1 MRGPDS
7 PEGRRHYGAPARQ
20 LLRREPPTMP
30 TSAAEPSSALDPA
43 ELLVDLCKQF
53 YALGWV
59 SGTGG
64 GISLRQD
71 GKIWVAPSGVQ
82 KERMAPDDLF
92 VLDEEG
98 RTIRAPREG
107 LRVSACLPLFLHAYR
122 LRGAGAVIH
131 SHGMHAMLA
140 SLGSGRDLR
149 VTHLEMIKGITGKGY
164 HDELVVPILEN
175 TARECDLADA
185 MADATRAYP
194 DTYAVL
200 VRRHGVYVWGADW
213 VAAKTHAECYHYLF
227 EAAVRMRALGL
238 DPSAPPPGTVA

>member
-1 MRGPDS
+1 MR
-7 PEGRRHYGAPARQ
+7 A
-20 LLRREPPTMP
+20 M
-30 TSAAEPSSALDPA
+30 AEVTRAVDPA
-43 ELLVDLCKQF
+43 ELVVGLCRQF

-64 GISLRQD
+64 GVSVRQD
-71 GKIWVAPSGVQ
+71 RKIWVAPSGVQ
-82 KERMAPDDLF
+82 KERLTPDDLF
-92 VLDEEG
+92 VLDEAG
-98 RTIRAPREG
+98 TVIRAPREG
-107 LRVSACLPLFLHAYR
+107 LSVSACLPLFLHAYH

-140 SLGSGRDLR
+140 TLAFGRALR
-149 VTHLEMIKGITGKGY
+149 VTHLEMIKGISGKAY

-185 MADATRAYP
+185 MADAIREYP
-194 DTYAVL
+194 ETYAVL

-213 VAAKTHAECYHYLF
+213 VSAKTHAECYHYLF

-238 DPSAPPPGTVA
+238 DPSAAPLVTVA